1 MRTCSESRSKYKR
14 NGKSTLAIKSNWNLK
29 KQAKAAAS
37 KAQFSSQ
44 ILIRIYLEI
53 SCFKCNSRFLVEFSR
68 KWSETRLCAHAQ
80 SYLTRKTNNPDWIYF
95 KLFWWKWNPW
105 IVLQREKFNFNN
117 SVIRLS
123 RRYSRRHKMLY
134 TIKNRALYICVFYLL
149 AILVLHCLKMW
160 NPWVSDYVANG
171 T

>member
-1 MRTCSESRSKYKR
+1 MTVESRSKYKS

-117 SVIRLS
+117 SVIRLL
-123 RRYSRRHKMLY
+123 RRLSRRHKNVIHYYKSGTIYSY
-134 TIKNRALYICVFYLL
+134 TYCLF
-149 AILVLHCLKMW
+149 VLHCLKIW
-160 NPWVSDYVANG
+160 NPRVTDYLTNG